1 MKSLVAIILASAFV
15 FTAALQANAQAVPVF
30 GFDGQYQGMAIQN
43 GGTTVF
49 LDKNNNYSGAVVK
62 NREATAI
69 FGRDGYE
76 GAYPTQQRGFGQKA
90 YDGRGYAQGY
100 DGGYDQRYGGDYGRR
115 REW

>member
-1 MKSLVAIILASAFV
+1 MKSLSAIILLSALIVTAS
-15 FTAALQANAQAVPVF
+15 QANAQAVPVF

-49 LDKNNNYSGAVVK
+49 LDKNNSYSGAVVR
-62 NREATAI
+62 NREATAV

-76 GAYPTQQRGFGQKA
+76 GTYPNRGYQQRG
-90 YDGRGYAQGY
+90 YSPQGY
-100 DGGYDQRYGGDYGRR
+100 DRRGYGQRYGGGYGGR

>member
-1 MKSLVAIILASAFV
+1 MKPLVAIILASALV
-15 FTAALQANAQAVPVF
+15 FTATSQANAQAVPVF
-30 GFDGQYQGMAIQN
+30 GFDGQYHGMAIQN
-43 GGTTVF
+43 GGTSVF

-76 GAYPTQQRGFGQKA
+76 GTYPNQQRRFGQQG
-90 YDGRGYAQGY
+90 YDGRGYAKG
-100 DGGYDQRYGGDYGRR
+100 YGGDYGRR